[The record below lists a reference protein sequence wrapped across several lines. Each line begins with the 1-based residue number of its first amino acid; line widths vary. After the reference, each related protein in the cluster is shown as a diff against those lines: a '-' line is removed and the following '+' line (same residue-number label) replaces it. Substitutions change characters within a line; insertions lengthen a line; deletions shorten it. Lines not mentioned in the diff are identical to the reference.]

1 MYDNIPI
8 DFARVDNKLAA
19 AQMDIGESSNVAQ
32 IGLSYSYNQ
41 FGKGYED
48 YIVMLAIDAQI
59 SIDSAKKCYDVDIH
73 SEIKRLK
80 NVMDVKQ
87 NGYPVFFAG
96 IRPDL
101 RSKVNPKIQ
110 CPMNCVY
117 KMKNKQVKYTN
128 IIPNTEFFIK
138 HENTFPERKSRRV
151 EKLIEDYSL
160 EFYIQI
166 QNDEPDWF
174 LLRSDYEDLIAEL
187 RSMTLSKNYLGL
199 MAWLIDRA
207 LMITPD
213 IRRKKDILQS
223 KLSKNRSLLLKVL
236 YDINPKTFKKCF
248 KNAVT
253 QRPM

>member
-1 MYDNIPI
+1 
-8 DFARVDNKLAA
+8 
-19 AQMDIGESSNVAQ
+19 
-32 IGLSYSYNQ
+32 
-41 FGKGYED
+41 
-48 YIVMLAIDAQI
+48 
-59 SIDSAKKCYDVDIH
+59 
-73 SEIKRLK
+73 
-80 NVMDVKQ
+80 
-87 NGYPVFFAG
+87 
-96 IRPDL
+96 
-101 RSKVNPKIQ
+101 
-110 CPMNCVY
+110 
-117 KMKNKQVKYTN
+117 MKNKQVKYTN

-138 HENTFPERKSRRV
+138 HENVFPERKSRRV

-160 EFYIQI
+160 EFYIQM
-166 QNDEPDWF
+166 QSDEPDWF

-213 IRRKKDILQS
+213 IRRKKDVLQS

-253 QRPM
+253 QIPM